1 MHAQCETPKPCIED
15 YVIGVKS
22 QIYNDLLTRHNCVFK
37 QTKVFSKNM
46 ILQYIQITNK
56 GMKKKNK
63 NKKHQGMWR
72 MKNKNCVQIYI

>member
-1 MHAQCETPKPCIED
+1 
-15 YVIGVKS
+15 
-22 QIYNDLLTRHNCVFK
+22 
-37 QTKVFSKNM
+37 M